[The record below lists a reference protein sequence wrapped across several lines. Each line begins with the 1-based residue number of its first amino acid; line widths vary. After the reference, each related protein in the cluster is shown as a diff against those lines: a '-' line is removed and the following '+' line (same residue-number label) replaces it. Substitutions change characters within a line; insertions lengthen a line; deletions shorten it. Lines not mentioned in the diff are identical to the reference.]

1 MVSNASEDL
10 PEPDTPVMTES
21 ELRGISRL
29 IFFRLCWRAPRTVM
43 LFNVIWEAAEPS
55 CAQRSPAHSGQNT
68 ARVILN
74 HNKRPCR
81 GQGEA
86 NIYFAPDAEHAGIGS
101 APWSLV
107 SQNGQLN

>member
-10 PEPDTPVMTES
+10 PEPDNPVMTES

-29 IFFRLCWRAPRTVM
+29 MFFRLCWRAPRTVM

-86 NIYFAPDAEHAGIGS
+86 NTSILLPKPSTQAS
-101 APWSLV
+101 APRPGSLV
-107 SQNGQLN
+107 SQNGQL

>member
-10 PEPDTPVMTES
+10 PDPDNPVMTES

-43 LFNVIWEAAEPS
+43 LFNVIWETAEPS
-55 CAQRSPAHSGQNT
+55 CARRSPAHSGQNT

-74 HNKRPCR
+74 HNKRSGG

-86 NIYFAPDAEHAGIGS
+86 NRLFYLPPGS
-101 APWSLV
+101 QQASGSISRFRLR
-107 SQNGQLN
+107 LL